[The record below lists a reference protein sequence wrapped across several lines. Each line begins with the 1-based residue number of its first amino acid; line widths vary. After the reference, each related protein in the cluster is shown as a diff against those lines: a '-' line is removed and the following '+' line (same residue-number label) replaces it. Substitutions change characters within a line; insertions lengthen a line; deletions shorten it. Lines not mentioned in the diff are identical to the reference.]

1 MRAHSPPRWICGAAA
16 LAAAAAWSA
25 PASAQEAGAAQGL
38 ALNRFNPAPAGD
50 RMLSVPSPYA
60 ASPRQDGSP
69 TLHLMLLGDYAH
81 NPLVLTRESTD
92 ENLGAIVGHQLFLHL
107 NGSFTVWDRLHLN
120 VDVPLA
126 VLQEGDSPAEEG
138 LSFASPSGAA
148 LGDVRVGLRL
158 RLLGDYFDPFQLAV
172 GGYVWLPTGDGDAG
186 SFVGEGKVRGMPQI
200 IAGGRAPNFVWSFA
214 AGVDL
219 RPAQTFAQVRQGL
232 MFNGGA
238 GVGVLLLPEE
248 QLQIGPEVN
257 VATVLE
263 DPEARNTNVE
273 ALLGVRYR
281 FAPAV
286 RDLELAVG
294 AGPGFTSGI
303 GTPDFRAVAM
313 LAYSPEV
320 RREDPDRDKDGIPN
334 TQDACPDVPGVGDPD
349 PKRNGCP
356 PSDRDED
363 GILDRVDACPDTAGV
378 ANDDPKKHGCPPP
391 GDRDKDGITDDV
403 DACPD
408 EAGPANDDPKKH
420 GCPPPPDKDGD
431 GVIDAE
437 DACPDIPG
445 LRTTDPATNGC
456 PGDRDGDTIRDDKDA
471 CPDERG
477 KPNEDPQKNGC
488 PVAVRVTEQEIVIL
502 QQVQFD
508 TAKATIKK
516 ASDPLLEEVA
526 GVLKEHPEITKIEV
540 QGHTDTRGGRAYN
553 VKLSQA
559 RAESVV
565 KALVQRGIEAERL
578 APKGYGPDVPIA
590 DNDTDEG
597 RQKNRRV
604 QFKIMEKKP
613 KQQQEAP

>member
-1 MRAHSPPRWICGAAA
+1 MRAPLPPRWICGAAA
-16 LAAAAAWSA
+16 LAAAAWAA
-25 PASAQEAGAAQGL
+25 PASAQEAGPARGL
-38 ALNRFNPAPAGD
+38 ALNRFSPAPAGD
-50 RMLSVPSPYA
+50 RMFGVPSPYA
-60 ASPRQDGSP
+60 ASPNQDGSA
-69 TLHLMLLGDYAH
+69 TLHVMLLGDYAH
-81 NPLVLTRESTD
+81 NPLVLTREGSD

-107 NGSFTVWDRLHLN
+107 NSSLTLWDRLHVN
-120 VDVPLA
+120 VDLPLA
-126 VLQEGDSPAEEG
+126 VLQQGDSPAAEG
-138 LSFASPSGAA
+138 LSFRSPSDVQ
-148 LGDVRVGLRL
+148 LGDLRVGLRL

-172 GGYVWLPTGDGDAG
+172 GGFVWVPTGDRDG
-186 SFVGEGKVRGMPQI
+186 SFVGEESVRGLPQI
-200 IAGGRAPNFVWSFA
+200 LAGGRIPGFVWSAA

-238 GVGVLLLPEE
+238 GVGLLLGSEE
-248 QLQIGPEVN
+248 QLQIGPEATVS
-257 VATVLE
+257 TVLE

-273 ALLGVRYR
+273 ALLGLRYR
-281 FAPAV
+281 FAPTL
-286 RDLELAVG
+286 RDFELGVA

-320 RREDPDRDKDGIPN
+320 RRADPDRDKDGIVN
-334 TQDACPDVPGVGDPD
+334 EKDACPDVPGVGDPD
-349 PKRNGCP
+349 PKKNGCP

-363 GILDRVDACPDTAGV
+363 GFLDRVDACPDTPGI

-408 EAGPANDDPKKH
+408 EAGPANEDPKKH
-420 GCPPPPDKDGD
+420 GCPPPPDRDGD

-445 LRTTDPATNGC
+445 IRTSDPATNGC
-456 PGDRDGDTIRDDKDA
+456 PGDRDGDTVRDDKDA
-471 CPDERG
+471 CPDEKG
-477 KPNEDPQKNGC
+477 KPDPDPAKNGC
-488 PVAVRVTEQEIVIL
+488 PVAVRMTETEIVIL

-508 TAKATIKK
+508 TGKATIKK
-516 ASDPLLEEVA
+516 VSDPLLDEVA

-540 QGHTDTRGGRAYN
+540 QGHTDPRGGRAYN
-553 VKLSQA
+553 IKLSQA
-559 RAESVV
+559 RAESVM

-578 APKGYGPDVPIA
+578 ASKGYGPDVPIA
-590 DNDTDEG
+590 ENDTDEG
-597 RQKNRRV
+597 RQQNRRV
-604 QFKIMEKKP
+604 QFKILEKKP

>member
-1 MRAHSPPRWICGAAA
+1 MRAHFPPRWICGAAV
-16 LAAAAAWSA
+16 LAAAAWAA
-25 PASAQEAGAAQGL
+25 PASAQEAGPARGL

-50 RMLSVPSPYA
+50 RMFSVSSPYA
-60 ASPRQDGSP
+60 ASPQQDGSP
-69 TLHLMLLGDYAH
+69 TLHLALLGDYAH
-81 NPLVLTRESTD
+81 NPLVLTRVGTD
-92 ENLGAIVGHQLFLHL
+92 DHLGAIVGHQLFLHL
-107 NGSFTVWDRLHLN
+107 NASLSLWDRLHIN
-120 VDVPLA
+120 VDAPLA
-126 VLQEGDSPAEEG
+126 VLQEGDSPAAEG
-138 LSFASPSGAA
+138 LSFASPSGAQF
-148 LGDVRVGLRL
+148 GDLRVGLRL
-158 RLLGDYFDPFQLAV
+158 RLVGEYFDPFQLAV
-172 GGYVWLPTGDGDAG
+172 GGFVWFPTGGGEG
-186 SFVGEGKVRGMPQI
+186 SFVGEDSVRGMPQL
-200 IAGGRAPNFVWSFA
+200 IAGGRIPGFVWSAA

-238 GVGVLLLPEE
+238 GVGLLLLPEE
-248 QLQIGPEVN
+248 QLQIGPEVT
-257 VATVLE
+257 VSTVLE
-263 DPEARNTNVE
+263 EPEARNTNVE

-281 FAPAV
+281 FAPSV
-286 RDLELAVG
+286 RDFEIGVA

-320 RREDPDRDKDGIPN
+320 RRVDPDRDKDGIPN
-334 TQDACPDVPGVGDPD
+334 EQDACPDVPGVGDPD
-349 PKRNGCP
+349 PKKNGCP

-363 GILDRVDACPDTAGV
+363 GILDRVDACPDTAGI

-403 DACPD
+403 DACPE
-408 EAGPANDDPKKH
+408 EAGPSNEDPKKH

-445 LRTTDPATNGC
+445 LRTSDPATNGC
-456 PGDRDGDTIRDDKDA
+456 PGDRDGDTVRDDKDA

-477 KPNEDPQKNGC
+477 KPDPDPAKNGC

-508 TAKATIKK
+508 TGKATIKK
-516 ASDPLLEEVA
+516 ASDELLDEVA

-540 QGHTDTRGGRAYN
+540 QGHTDPRGGRAYN
-553 VKLSQA
+553 IKLSQA
-559 RAESVV
+559 RAESVT
-565 KALVQRGIEAERL
+565 KALVQRGVEADRL
-578 APKGYGPDVPIA
+578 ASKGYGPDVPIA
-590 DNDTDEG
+590 ENDTDEG

-604 QFKIMEKKP
+604 QFKILEKKS

>member
-1 MRAHSPPRWICGAAA
+1 MRAPLPPRWICGAAA
-16 LAAAAAWSA
+16 LAAAAWAA
-25 PASAQEAGAAQGL
+25 PASAQEAGPARGL
-38 ALNRFNPAPAGD
+38 ALNRFSPAPAGD
-50 RMLSVPSPYA
+50 RMFGVPSPYA
-60 ASPRQDGSP
+60 ASPNQDGSA
-69 TLHLMLLGDYAH
+69 TLHVMLLGDYAH
-81 NPLVLTRESTD
+81 NPLVLTREGSD

-107 NGSFTVWDRLHLN
+107 NSSLTLWDRLHVN
-120 VDVPLA
+120 VDLPLA
-126 VLQEGDSPAEEG
+126 VLQQGDSPAAEG
-138 LSFASPSGAA
+138 LSFRSPSDVQ
-148 LGDVRVGLRL
+148 LGDLRVGLRL

-172 GGYVWLPTGDGDAG
+172 GGFVWVPTGDRDG
-186 SFVGEGKVRGMPQI
+186 SFVGEESVRGLPQI
-200 IAGGRAPNFVWSFA
+200 LAGGRIPGFVWSAA

-238 GVGVLLLPEE
+238 GVGLLLGSEE
-248 QLQIGPEVN
+248 QLQIGPEATVS
-257 VATVLE
+257 TVLE

-273 ALLGVRYR
+273 ALLGLRYR
-281 FAPAV
+281 FAPTL
-286 RDLELAVG
+286 RDFELGVA

-320 RREDPDRDKDGIPN
+320 RRADPDRDKDGIVN
-334 TQDACPDVPGVGDPD
+334 EKDACPDVPGVGDPD
-349 PKRNGCP
+349 PKKNGCP

-363 GILDRVDACPDTAGV
+363 GFLDRVDACPDTPGI

-408 EAGPANDDPKKH
+408 EAGPANEDPKKH

-445 LRTTDPATNGC
+445 IRTSDPATNGC
-456 PGDRDGDTIRDDKDA
+456 PGDRDGDTVRDDKDA
-471 CPDERG
+471 CPDEKG
-477 KPNEDPQKNGC
+477 KPDPDPAKNGC
-488 PVAVRVTEQEIVIL
+488 PVAVRMTETEIVIL

-508 TAKATIKK
+508 TGKATIKK
-516 ASDPLLEEVA
+516 VSDPLLDEVA

-540 QGHTDTRGGRAYN
+540 QGHTDPRGGRAYN
-553 VKLSQA
+553 IKLSQA
-559 RAESVV
+559 RAESVM

-578 APKGYGPDVPIA
+578 ASKGYGPDVPIA
-590 DNDTDEG
+590 ENDTDEG

-604 QFKIMEKKP
+604 QFKILEKKP

>member
-1 MRAHSPPRWICGAAA
+1 MRAPLPPRWICGAAA
-16 LAAAAAWSA
+16 LAAAAWAA
-25 PASAQEAGAAQGL
+25 PASAQEAGPARGL
-38 ALNRFNPAPAGD
+38 ALNRFSPAPAGD
-50 RMLSVPSPYA
+50 RMFGVPSPYA
-60 ASPRQDGSP
+60 ASPNQDGSA
-69 TLHLMLLGDYAH
+69 TLHVMLLGDYAH
-81 NPLVLTRESTD
+81 NPLVLTRQGSD
-92 ENLGAIVGHQLFLHL
+92 EHLGAIVGHQLFLHL
-107 NGSFTVWDRLHLN
+107 NSSLTLWDRLHVN
-120 VDVPLA
+120 VDLPLA
-126 VLQEGDSPAEEG
+126 VLQQGDSPAAEG
-138 LSFASPSGAA
+138 LSFRSPSDVQ
-148 LGDVRVGLRL
+148 LGDLRVGLRL

-172 GGYVWLPTGDGDAG
+172 GGFVWVPTGDRDG
-186 SFVGEGKVRGMPQI
+186 SFVGEDSVRGLPQI
-200 IAGGRAPNFVWSFA
+200 LAGGRIPGFVWSAA

-238 GVGVLLLPEE
+238 GVGLLLGSEE
-248 QLQIGPEVN
+248 QLQIGPEATVS
-257 VATVLE
+257 TVLE

-273 ALLGVRYR
+273 ALLGLRYR
-281 FAPAV
+281 FAPTL
-286 RDLELAVG
+286 RDFELGVA

-320 RREDPDRDKDGIPN
+320 RRTDPDRDKDGIVN
-334 TQDACPDVPGVGDPD
+334 EKDACPDVPGVGDPD
-349 PKRNGCP
+349 PKKNGCP

-363 GILDRVDACPDTAGV
+363 GFLDRVDACPDTPGI

-408 EAGPANDDPKKH
+408 EAGPANEDPKKH
-420 GCPPPPDKDGD
+420 GCPPPPDRDGD

-445 LRTTDPATNGC
+445 IRTSDPATNGC
-456 PGDRDGDTIRDDKDA
+456 PGDRDGDTVRDDQDA
-471 CPDERG
+471 CPDEKG
-477 KPNEDPQKNGC
+477 KPDPDPTKNGC
-488 PVAVRVTEQEIVIL
+488 PVAVRMTETEIVIL

-508 TAKATIKK
+508 TGKATIKK
-516 ASDPLLEEVA
+516 VSDPLLDEVA

-540 QGHTDTRGGRAYN
+540 QGHTDPRGGRAYN
-553 VKLSQA
+553 IKLSQA
-559 RAESVV
+559 RAESVT

-578 APKGYGPDVPIA
+578 ASKGYGPDVPIA
-590 DNDTDEG
+590 ENDTDEG

-604 QFKIMEKKP
+604 QFKILEKKP

>member
-1 MRAHSPPRWICGAAA
+1 MPPRWICGAAA
-16 LAAAAAWSA
+16 LAAAAWAA
-25 PASAQEAGAAQGL
+25 PASAQEAGPARGL
-38 ALNRFNPAPAGD
+38 ALNRFSPAPAGD
-50 RMLSVPSPYA
+50 RMFGVPSPYA
-60 ASPRQDGSP
+60 ASPNQDGSA
-69 TLHLMLLGDYAH
+69 TLHVMLLGDYAH
-81 NPLVLTRESTD
+81 NPLVLTREGSD

-107 NGSFTVWDRLHLN
+107 NSSLTLWDRLHVN
-120 VDVPLA
+120 VDLPLA
-126 VLQEGDSPAEEG
+126 VLQQGDSPAAEG
-138 LSFASPSGAA
+138 LSFRSPSDVQ
-148 LGDVRVGLRL
+148 LGDLRVGLRL

-172 GGYVWLPTGDGDAG
+172 GGFVWVPTGDRDG
-186 SFVGEGKVRGMPQI
+186 SFVGEESVRGLPQI
-200 IAGGRAPNFVWSFA
+200 LAGGRIPGFVWSAA

-238 GVGVLLLPEE
+238 GVGLLLGSEE
-248 QLQIGPEVN
+248 QLQIGPEATVS
-257 VATVLE
+257 TVLE

-273 ALLGVRYR
+273 ALLGLRYR
-281 FAPAV
+281 FAPTL
-286 RDLELAVG
+286 RDFELGVA

-320 RREDPDRDKDGIPN
+320 RRADPDRDKDGIVN
-334 TQDACPDVPGVGDPD
+334 EKDACPDVPGVGDPD
-349 PKRNGCP
+349 PKKNGCP

-363 GILDRVDACPDTAGV
+363 GILDRVDACPDVPGV

-408 EAGPANDDPKKH
+408 EAGPANEDPKKH
-420 GCPPPPDKDGD
+420 GCPPPPDRDGD

-445 LRTTDPATNGC
+445 IRTSDPATNGC
-456 PGDRDGDTIRDDKDA
+456 PGDRDGDTVRDDQDA
-471 CPDERG
+471 CPDIKG
-477 KPNEDPQKNGC
+477 KPDPDPSKNGC
-488 PVAVRVTEQEIVIL
+488 PVAVRMTETEIVIL

-508 TAKATIKK
+508 TGKATIKK
-516 ASDPLLEEVA
+516 VSDPLLDEVA
-526 GVLKEHPEITKIEV
+526 GVLKEHPEIAKIEV
-540 QGHTDTRGGRAYN
+540 QGHTDPRGGRAYN
-553 VKLSQA
+553 IKLSQA
-559 RAESVV
+559 RAESVM
-565 KALVQRGIEAERL
+565 KALVQRGVEAERL
-578 APKGYGPDVPIA
+578 ASKGYGPDVPIA

-604 QFKIMEKKP
+604 QFKILEKKP

>member
-1 MRAHSPPRWICGAAA
+1 MRAPLPPRWICGAAA
-16 LAAAAAWSA
+16 LAAAAWAA
-25 PASAQEAGAAQGL
+25 PASAQEAGPARGL
-38 ALNRFNPAPAGD
+38 ALNRFSPAPAGD
-50 RMLSVPSPYA
+50 RMFGVPSPYA
-60 ASPRQDGSP
+60 ASPNQDGSA
-69 TLHLMLLGDYAH
+69 TLHVMLLGDYAH
-81 NPLVLTRESTD
+81 NPLVLTRQGSD

-107 NGSFTVWDRLHLN
+107 NSSLTLWDRLHVN
-120 VDVPLA
+120 VDLPLA
-126 VLQEGDSPAEEG
+126 VLQQGDSPAAEG
-138 LSFASPSGAA
+138 LSFRSPSDVQ
-148 LGDVRVGLRL
+148 LGDLRVGLRL

-172 GGYVWLPTGDGDAG
+172 GGFVWVPTGDRDG
-186 SFVGEGKVRGMPQI
+186 SFVGEESVRGLPQI
-200 IAGGRAPNFVWSFA
+200 LAGGRIPGFVWSAA

-238 GVGVLLLPEE
+238 GVGLLLGSEE
-248 QLQIGPEVN
+248 QLQIGPEATVS
-257 VATVLE
+257 TVLE

-273 ALLGVRYR
+273 ALLGLRYR
-281 FAPAV
+281 FAPTL
-286 RDLELAVG
+286 RDFELGVA

-320 RREDPDRDKDGIPN
+320 RRADPDRDKDGIVN
-334 TQDACPDVPGVGDPD
+334 EKDACPDVPGVGDPD
-349 PKRNGCP
+349 PKKNGCP

-363 GILDRVDACPDTAGV
+363 GILDRVDACPDKPGV

-408 EAGPANDDPKKH
+408 EAGPANEDPKKH
-420 GCPPPPDKDGD
+420 GCPPPPDRDGD

-445 LRTTDPATNGC
+445 IRTSDPATNGC
-456 PGDRDGDTIRDDKDA
+456 PGDRDGDTVRDDQDA
-471 CPDERG
+471 CPDIKG
-477 KPNEDPQKNGC
+477 KPDPDPSKNGC
-488 PVAVRVTEQEIVIL
+488 PVAVRMTETEIVIL

-508 TAKATIKK
+508 TGKATIKK
-516 ASDPLLEEVA
+516 VSDPLLDEVA
-526 GVLKEHPEITKIEV
+526 GVLKEHPEIAKIEV
-540 QGHTDTRGGRAYN
+540 QGHTDPRGGRAYN
-553 VKLSQA
+553 IKLSQA
-559 RAESVV
+559 RAESVM
-565 KALVQRGIEAERL
+565 KALVQRGVEAERL
-578 APKGYGPDVPIA
+578 ASKGYGPDVPIA

-604 QFKIMEKKP
+604 QFKILEKKP

>member
-1 MRAHSPPRWICGAAA
+1 MFG
-16 LAAAAAWSA
+16 
-25 PASAQEAGAAQGL
+25 
-38 ALNRFNPAPAGD
+38 
-50 RMLSVPSPYA
+50 VPSPYA
-60 ASPRQDGSP
+60 ASPNQDGSA

-81 NPLVLTRESTD
+81 NPLVLTREGSD

-107 NGSFTVWDRLHLN
+107 NSSLTLWDRLHVN
-120 VDVPLA
+120 VDLPLA
-126 VLQEGDSPAEEG
+126 VLQQGDSPAAEG
-138 LSFASPSGAA
+138 LSFRSPSDAQ
-148 LGDVRVGLRL
+148 LGDLRVGLRL

-172 GGYVWLPTGDGDAG
+172 GGFVWVPLGDREN
-186 SFVGEGKVRGMPQI
+186 SFVGEESVRGLPQL
-200 IAGGRAPNFVWSFA
+200 IAGGRIPGFVWSAA

-219 RPAQTFAQVRQGL
+219 RANQTFAQVRQGL

-238 GVGVLLLPEE
+238 GVGLLLGPEE
-248 QLQIGPEVN
+248 QLQIGPEATVS
-257 VATVLE
+257 TVLE
-263 DPEARNTNVE
+263 DPGARNTNVE
-273 ALLGVRYR
+273 ALLGLRYR
-281 FAPAV
+281 FAPTL
-286 RDLELAVG
+286 RDFELGVA

-320 RREDPDRDKDGIPN
+320 RRADPDRDKDGILN
-334 TQDACPDVPGVGDPD
+334 EQDACPDVH
-349 PKRNGCP
+349 
-356 PSDRDED
+356 
-363 GILDRVDACPDTAGV
+363 GV
-378 ANDDPKKHGCPPP
+378 ASDDPKKHGCPPPPDRDKDGTIDTVDACPEVPGVAIDAPKKHGCPAP

-445 LRTTDPATNGC
+445 IRTSDPATNGC
-456 PGDRDGDTIRDDKDA
+456 PGDRDGDTVRDDQDA
-471 CPDERG
+471 CPDIKG
-477 KPNEDPQKNGC
+477 KPDPDPTKNGC
-488 PVAVRVTEQEIVIL
+488 PVAVRMTETEIVIL

-508 TAKATIKK
+508 TGKATIKK
-516 ASDPLLEEVA
+516 VSNELLDEVA

-540 QGHTDTRGGRAYN
+540 QGHTDPRGGRAYN
-553 VKLSQA
+553 IKLSQA
-559 RAESVV
+559 RAESVT

-578 APKGYGPDVPIA
+578 TSKGYGPDVPIA

-604 QFKIMEKKP
+604 QFKILEKKP

>member
-1 MRAHSPPRWICGAAA
+1 MRAPLPPRWICGAAA
-16 LAAAAAWSA
+16 LAAAAWAA
-25 PASAQEAGAAQGL
+25 PASAQEAGPARGL
-38 ALNRFNPAPAGD
+38 ALNRFSPAPAGD
-50 RMLSVPSPYA
+50 RMFGVPSPYA
-60 ASPRQDGSP
+60 ASPNQDGSA
-69 TLHLMLLGDYAH
+69 TLHVMLLGDYAH
-81 NPLVLTRESTD
+81 NPLVLTREGSD

-107 NGSFTVWDRLHLN
+107 NSSLTLWDRLHVN
-120 VDVPLA
+120 VDLPLA
-126 VLQEGDSPAEEG
+126 VLQQGDSPAAEG
-138 LSFASPSGAA
+138 LSFRSPSDVQ
-148 LGDVRVGLRL
+148 LGDLRVGLRL

-172 GGYVWLPTGDGDAG
+172 GGFVWVPTGDRDG
-186 SFVGEGKVRGMPQI
+186 SFVGEESVRGLPQI
-200 IAGGRAPNFVWSFA
+200 LAGGRIPGFVWSAA

-238 GVGVLLLPEE
+238 GVGLLLGSEE
-248 QLQIGPEVN
+248 QLQIGPEATVS
-257 VATVLE
+257 TVLE

-273 ALLGVRYR
+273 ALLGLRYR
-281 FAPAV
+281 FAPTL
-286 RDLELAVG
+286 RDFELGVA

-320 RREDPDRDKDGIPN
+320 RRADPDRDKDGIVN
-334 TQDACPDVPGVGDPD
+334 EKDACPDVPGVGDPD
-349 PKRNGCP
+349 PKKNGCP

-363 GILDRVDACPDTAGV
+363 GFLDRVDACPDTPGI

-408 EAGPANDDPKKH
+408 EAGPANEDPKKH
-420 GCPPPPDKDGD
+420 GCPPPPDRDGD

-445 LRTTDPATNGC
+445 IRTSDPATNGC
-456 PGDRDGDTIRDDKDA
+456 PGDRDGDTVRDDKDA
-471 CPDERG
+471 CPDEKG
-477 KPNEDPQKNGC
+477 KPDPDPAKNGC
-488 PVAVRVTEQEIVIL
+488 PVAVRMTETEIVIL

-508 TAKATIKK
+508 TGKATIKK
-516 ASDPLLEEVA
+516 VSDPLLDEVA

-540 QGHTDTRGGRAYN
+540 QGHTDPRGGRAYN
-553 VKLSQA
+553 IKLSQA
-559 RAESVV
+559 RAESVM

-578 APKGYGPDVPIA
+578 ASKGYGPDVPIA
-590 DNDTDEG
+590 ENDTDEG

-604 QFKIMEKKP
+604 QFKILEKKP

>member
-1 MRAHSPPRWICGAAA
+1 MPPRWICGAAA
-16 LAAAAAWSA
+16 LAAAAWAA
-25 PASAQEAGAAQGL
+25 PASAQEAGPARGL
-38 ALNRFNPAPAGD
+38 ALNRFSPAPAGD
-50 RMLSVPSPYA
+50 RMFGVPSPYA
-60 ASPRQDGSP
+60 ASPNQDGSA
-69 TLHLMLLGDYAH
+69 TLHVMLLGDYAH
-81 NPLVLTRESTD
+81 NPLVLTRQGSD

-107 NGSFTVWDRLHLN
+107 NSSLTLWDRLHVN
-120 VDVPLA
+120 VDLPLA
-126 VLQEGDSPAEEG
+126 VLQQGDSPAAEG
-138 LSFASPSGAA
+138 LSFRSPSDVQ
-148 LGDVRVGLRL
+148 LGDLRVGLRL

-172 GGYVWLPTGDGDAG
+172 GGFVWVPTGDRDG
-186 SFVGEGKVRGMPQI
+186 SFVGEESVRGLPQI
-200 IAGGRAPNFVWSFA
+200 LAGGRIPGFVWSAA

-238 GVGVLLLPEE
+238 GVGLLLGSEE
-248 QLQIGPEVN
+248 QLQIGPEATVS
-257 VATVLE
+257 TVLE

-273 ALLGVRYR
+273 ALLGLRYR
-281 FAPAV
+281 FAPTL
-286 RDLELAVG
+286 RDFELGVA

-320 RREDPDRDKDGIPN
+320 RRADPDRDKDGIVN
-334 TQDACPDVPGVGDPD
+334 EKDACPDVPGVGDPD
-349 PKRNGCP
+349 PKKNGCP

-363 GILDRVDACPDTAGV
+363 GILDRVDACPDKPGV

-408 EAGPANDDPKKH
+408 EAGPANEDPKKH
-420 GCPPPPDKDGD
+420 GCPPPPDRDGD

-445 LRTTDPATNGC
+445 IRTSDPATNGC
-456 PGDRDGDTIRDDKDA
+456 PGDRDGDTVRDDQDA
-471 CPDERG
+471 CPDIKG
-477 KPNEDPQKNGC
+477 KPDPDPSKNGC
-488 PVAVRVTEQEIVIL
+488 PVAVRMTETEIVIL

-508 TAKATIKK
+508 TGKATIKK
-516 ASDPLLEEVA
+516 VSDPLLDEVA
-526 GVLKEHPEITKIEV
+526 GVLKEHPEIAKIEV
-540 QGHTDTRGGRAYN
+540 QGHTDPRGGRAYN
-553 VKLSQA
+553 IKLSQA
-559 RAESVV
+559 RAESVM
-565 KALVQRGIEAERL
+565 KALVQRGVEAERL
-578 APKGYGPDVPIA
+578 ASKGYGPDVPIA

-604 QFKIMEKKP
+604 QFKILEKKP

>member
-1 MRAHSPPRWICGAAA
+1 MRAHFPPRWICGAAA
-16 LAAAAAWSA
+16 LAAAAWAA
-25 PASAQEAGAAQGL
+25 PASAQEADAERGL
-38 ALNRFNPAPAGD
+38 ALDRFNPAPAGD
-50 RMLSVPSPYA
+50 RMFGVPSPYA

-81 NPLVLTRESTD
+81 NPLVLSREGQD
-92 ENLGAIVGHQLFLHL
+92 EPIDSIVEHQLFLHL
-107 NGSFTVWDRLHLN
+107 NGSFTMWDRLHVN

-126 VLQEGDSPAEEG
+126 VLQEGGSPAAEG
-138 LSFASPSGAA
+138 LSFPSPSGAEI
-148 LGDVRVGLRL
+148 GDLRLGLRL
-158 RLLGDYFDPFQLAV
+158 RLLGEYFDPFQLAI
-172 GGYVWLPTGDGDAG
+172 GGYLWLPTGNGDRG
-186 SFVGEGKVRGMPQI
+186 SYVGEDSVRGLPQI
-200 IAGGRAPNFVWSFA
+200 IAGGRVPNLTWSVS

-238 GVGVLLLPEE
+238 GVGLLLLPEE
-248 QLQIGPEVN
+248 QLQIGPEVT
-257 VATVLE
+257 VSTVLE
-263 DPEARNTNVE
+263 EPEARNTNVE

-281 FAPAV
+281 FVPAL
-286 RDLELAVG
+286 RDFELGVA

-320 RREDPDRDKDGIPN
+320 RRVDPDRDKDGIPN
-334 TQDACPDVPGVGDPD
+334 EQDACPDVPGVGDAD
-349 PKRNGCP
+349 PKKNGCP

-363 GILDRVDACPDTAGV
+363 GILDRVDACPDTPGV

-391 GDRDKDGITDDV
+391 GDRDKDTILDDV

-408 EAGPANDDPKKH
+408 EAGPANEDPKKH

-456 PGDRDGDTIRDDKDA
+456 PGDRDGDTVRDDKDA

-477 KPNEDPQKNGC
+477 KPNEDPAKNGC

-508 TAKATIKK
+508 TGKATIKK
-516 ASDPLLEEVA
+516 ESDDLLDEVA

-540 QGHTDTRGGRAYN
+540 QGHTDPRGGRAYN
-553 VKLSQA
+553 VRLSQA
-559 RAESVV
+559 RSESVT
-565 KALVQRGIEAERL
+565 KALVKRGVEAERL
-578 APKGYGPDVPIA
+578 TSKGYGPDVPIA

-604 QFKIMEKKP
+604 QFKILEKKP

>member
-1 MRAHSPPRWICGAAA
+1 MRAPLPPRWICGAAA
-16 LAAAAAWSA
+16 LAAAAWAA
-25 PASAQEAGAAQGL
+25 PASAQEAGPARGL
-38 ALNRFNPAPAGD
+38 ALNRFSPAPAGD
-50 RMLSVPSPYA
+50 RMFGVPSPYA
-60 ASPRQDGSP
+60 ASPNQDGSA
-69 TLHLMLLGDYAH
+69 TLHVMLLGDYAH
-81 NPLVLTRESTD
+81 NPLVLTREGSD

-107 NGSFTVWDRLHLN
+107 NSSLTLWDRLHVN
-120 VDVPLA
+120 VDLPLA
-126 VLQEGDSPAEEG
+126 VLQQGDSPAAEG
-138 LSFASPSGAA
+138 LSFRSPSDVQ
-148 LGDVRVGLRL
+148 LGDLRVGLRL

-172 GGYVWLPTGDGDAG
+172 GGFVWVPTGDRDG
-186 SFVGEGKVRGMPQI
+186 SFVGEESVRGLPQI
-200 IAGGRAPNFVWSFA
+200 LAGGRIPGFVWSAA

-238 GVGVLLLPEE
+238 GVGLLLGSEE
-248 QLQIGPEVN
+248 QLQIGPEATVS
-257 VATVLE
+257 TVLE

-273 ALLGVRYR
+273 ALLGLRYR
-281 FAPAV
+281 FAPTL
-286 RDLELAVG
+286 RDFELGVA

-320 RREDPDRDKDGIPN
+320 RRADPDRDKDGIVN
-334 TQDACPDVPGVGDPD
+334 EKDACPDVPGVGDPD
-349 PKRNGCP
+349 PKKNGCP

-363 GILDRVDACPDTAGV
+363 GFLDRVDACPDTPGI

-408 EAGPANDDPKKH
+408 EAGPANEDPKKH
-420 GCPPPPDKDGD
+420 GCPPPPDRDGD

-445 LRTTDPATNGC
+445 IRTSDPATNGC
-456 PGDRDGDTIRDDKDA
+456 PGDRDGDTVRDDKDA
-471 CPDERG
+471 CPDEKG
-477 KPNEDPQKNGC
+477 KPDQDPAKNGC
-488 PVAVRVTEQEIVIL
+488 PVAVRMTETEIVIL

-508 TAKATIKK
+508 TGKATIKK
-516 ASDPLLEEVA
+516 VSDPLLDEVA

-540 QGHTDTRGGRAYN
+540 QGHTDPRGGRAYN
-553 VKLSQA
+553 IKLSQA
-559 RAESVV
+559 RAESVM

-578 APKGYGPDVPIA
+578 ASKGYGPDVPIA
-590 DNDTDEG
+590 ENDTDEG

-604 QFKIMEKKP
+604 QFKILEKKP